1 MDSKAMT
8 RKDFITLTFTLIGS
22 GVALDA
28 CSSSNNNTTGTAGT
42 TGTSTGAAGTTG
54 VGGHAGTTG
63 AGGTTGSAGTTG
75 TAGTTGAGG
84 TGASACADPLPEMQL
99 TDTTGHM
106 HTVSVP
112 ASTLSS
118 ATPQTFNTSVTLAH
132 MHMVTLAVVDLAAIK
147 AGGSAT
153 VTSTP
158 SPVDGHMHMF
168 KVSCT

>member
-1 MDSKAMT
+1 
-8 RKDFITLTFTLIGS
+8 
-22 GVALDA
+22 
-28 CSSSNNNTTGTAGT
+28 
-42 TGTSTGAAGTTG
+42 
-54 VGGHAGTTG
+54 
-63 AGGTTGSAGTTG
+63 
-75 TAGTTGAGG
+75 
-84 TGASACADPLPEMQL
+84 MQL